1 MRMLPIGPAAMRGFG
16 VLLVGI
22 GLLVVVFAS
31 REVTSWPKAG
41 AGAAI
46 AGLGGSLLLAVRTLA
61 QRYRQ
66 CPACA
71 REFLADAAKCP
82 YCGTRF
88 SSSKKEAK

>member
-46 AGLGGSLLLAVRTLA
+46 AGLGGS
-61 QRYRQ
+61 Q
-66 CPACA
+66 
-71 REFLADAAKCP
+71 FLADAAKCR
-82 YCGTRF
+82 YCGTWF